1 MRMHTDSRM
10 RARDLILPP
19 LMLLLW
25 VLTGHAQ
32 DESGRLL
39 PEGLGLGNHLE
50 YSYDWDK
57 KQEILENW
65 LNLDYRH
72 NILSAGFRFDI
83 FQPNDPNPAVSR
95 GKEKYADIAFKYI
108 GAEVG
113 TGEEGADLT
122 VGNYYVLFGRGMVVR
137 LWEDRLLRVD
147 NNLLGL
153 KIGGRYAG
161 FSLRAL
167 SGTVESASAKR
178 IDLLHAA
185 DLEYRGTSWLR
196 AGATFALNQP
206 EDKTAAPTRIAALRL
221 QTTLWNVDLY
231 GEYAFR
237 QNSDVTR
244 NAFQGEESIIGEG
257 LYLNADFFLG
267 SFSLSGEYK
276 HYDNMAF
283 LASDGTAFYNSPPA
297 VQRDYSYIL
306 LNRHPTP
313 LDPNNE
319 EGYQVEANYSL
330 GGATSFLASYSFA
343 RSLDPDSYYK
353 RITQSYTASQDL
365 LHDAYGQ
372 ADHTW
377 SDDLLTRLAFGYR
390 EERVSN
396 TRSLTPILEA
406 LIDLDELHQL
416 RIVLEH
422 QHVTDRTTEEE
433 YLDDVLVLDLTRSPD
448 LSLGLVGEMVT
459 REPEAGTIQRTFW
472 LLGRLGFRL
481 GDHTDGSILVGS
493 RQAGSVCI
501 GGVCRYEP
509 ELRGIELRLLTRF

>member
-1 MRMHTDSRM
+1 MRFPTGSRI
-10 RARDLILPP
+10 RARKLILPL

-32 DESGRLL
+32 EESGRLL

-50 YSYDWDK
+50 YSYDWEK

-65 LNLDYRH
+65 LNLDYRYK
-72 NILSAGFRFDI
+72 ILSAGIRFDI

-113 TGEEGADLT
+113 SGEEGADLT

-153 KIGGRYAG
+153 KVGGRYAG

-167 SGTVESASAKR
+167 SGTIENSIAER
-178 IDLLHAA
+178 IDLLHAV
-185 DLEYRGTSWLR
+185 DLEYRGTAWLR
-196 AGATFALNQP
+196 AGGTFALNQP
-206 EDKTAAPTRIAALRL
+206 EDKTSAPTRVAAFRL
-221 QTTLWNVDLY
+221 QSTIWNVDLY
-231 GEYAFR
+231 GEYALK
-237 QNSDVTR
+237 QNSDVTES
-244 NAFQGEESIIGEG
+244 AFQGEESIVGEG
-257 LYLNADFFLG
+257 LYLNADVSLG
-267 SFSLSGEYK
+267 SFSLSAEYK
-276 HYDNMAF
+276 HYDNIAF

-306 LNRHPTP
+306 LNRHPAP
-313 LDPNNE
+313 LDANNE
-319 EGYQVEANYSL
+319 DGYQVEADYSL
-330 GGATSFLASYSFA
+330 GDATSFIASYSFA
-343 RSLDPDSYYK
+343 KSLGPDSYYK
-353 RITQSYTASQDL
+353 RITGSQSASQDL

-372 ADHTW
+372 AEHTW
-377 SDDLLTRLAFGYR
+377 GDDVLTRLALGYR

-396 TRSLTPILEA
+396 TKSLTPILEA
-406 LIDLDELHQL
+406 LIDLDERHAL

-422 QHVTDRTTEEE
+422 QHVTDRTTQEE
-433 YLDDVLVLDLTRSPD
+433 YLDDVLLLDLTRSPD

-459 REPEAGTIQRTFW
+459 REPEAGTTTRAFW
-472 LLGRLGFRL
+472 LLGRLGFRV
-481 GDHTDGSILVGS
+481 GDHTDGSVLVGS
-493 RQAGSVCI
+493 RQAGNVCI